1 MRDSLCSKLAGT
13 VRREDFAPLEHAF
26 SDSTIAYHVKQSSLV
41 LDLLSDVTSR
51 GLPSRAEM
59 ADAMMKAAS
68 APDYDVVQIRPHRY
82 GYILKVSAAPQGMA
96 PQEQQITRQEAQQ
109 AFPPE
114 ALQQAD
120 QQGAATLTGVD
131 APAVDPLAEKPEP
144 VNKSGLYKVFEA
156 GTGKQFV
163 GYVIPGLFDPMAGA
177 QTPMNLFTNGNQYA
191 MTPEPM
197 LGVLLAQAPSL
208 PSSDVIRGLGVFYKT
223 ENTAIMA
230 TVPYTVLGQVTT
242 PAGETY
248 YSAKDSAGQD
258 VQITIGQGLKRPV
271 ASGPGQVIMPD
282 SFSFMA
288 LDNPIQIGA
297 GQAGISAGDPNQPA
311 KMASHDTLIRVRAW
325 DDAVELSGGAVEKI
339 GSGMHSHVDAVFWM
353 AATGIPQQV
362 SAEIIKISSSKGR
375 PVELFGVQKLSSK
388 KDELDAARTKVAAA
402 MSVEADL
409 PAPQNLLI
417 DAVMLSKEADSGN
430 VSAKTVDAVLSLNFI
445 NRENIDTFL
454 DNLPQLEDAASKLA
468 ELNLAVDLGLSGIP
482 GNVVTRAMS
491 SLETVI
497 DRLNGLKQYE
507 V

>member
-1 MRDSLCSKLAGT
+1 MRL
-13 VRREDFAPLEHAF
+13 R
-26 SDSTIAYHVKQSSLV
+26 
-41 LDLLSDVTSR
+41 
-51 GLPSRAEM
+51 
-59 ADAMMKAAS
+59 
-68 APDYDVVQIRPHRY
+68 
-82 GYILKVSAAPQGMA
+82 
-96 PQEQQITRQEAQQ
+96 
-109 AFPPE
+109 
-114 ALQQAD
+114 LQQGD

-131 APAVDPLAEKPEP
+131 APAVAPLAAPPDP
-144 VNKSGLYKVFEA
+144 VTKSGLYKVFEA

-163 GYVIPGLFDPMAGA
+163 GYVIPGLFDPMTGA

-208 PSSDVIRGLGVFYKT
+208 PSSEVVRGLGVFYKT

-242 PAGETY
+242 PTGETY

-271 ASGPGQVIMPD
+271 ASGPGQVVMPD

-297 GQAGISAGDPNQPA
+297 GQPGIAAADPNQPA
-311 KMASHDTLIRVRAW
+311 KMASKDTMIRVRAW
-325 DDAVELSGGAVEKI
+325 DDAVELSGGAVEKV
-339 GSGMHSHVDAVFWM
+339 GSGMHNHVDAVFWM
-353 AATGIPQQV
+353 AAAGIPQQV

-375 PVELFGVQKLSSK
+375 PIELFGVQKLSSV
-388 KDELDAARTKVAAA
+388 KDELNASRAKVAAA
-402 MSVEADL
+402 LSVAQDL
-409 PAPQNLLI
+409 PAPQNLLL

-454 DNLPQLEDAASKLA
+454 DNLPQLEEAASKLA

-482 GNVVTRAMS
+482 TNVVARAMS
-491 SLETVI
+491 SLETII
-497 DRLNGLKQYE
+497 DRLNGMKQYE

>member
-13 VRREDFAPLEHAF
+13 VRREDFASLERVFANRDAAF
-26 SDSTIAYHVKQSSLV
+26 HIKQSSLV
-41 LDLLSDVTSR
+41 LELLGDVSAK
-51 GLPSRAEM
+51 GVPAQAEV
-59 ADAMMKAAS
+59 AKEALKLAS
-68 APDYDVVQIRPHRY
+68 APGYDVVQIRPHRY

-131 APAVDPLAEKPEP
+131 APAVDPLAETPEQIT
-144 VNKSGLYKVFEA
+144 KSGLYKVFEV

-163 GYVIPGLFDPMAGA
+163 GYVVPGLFDPLSGA
-177 QTPMNLFTNGNQYA
+177 TTPTSLFTNGNQYA
-191 MTPEPM
+191 MSQEPM
-197 LGVLLAQAPSL
+197 MGIMLAQAPSL
-208 PSSDVIRGLGVFYKT
+208 PSSDTIRGLGVFYKT

-242 PAGETY
+242 PEGETY
-248 YSAKDSAGQD
+248 FSAQDQMGQEL
-258 VQITIGQGLKRPV
+258 QISMGQGLKRPI
-271 ASGPGQVIMPD
+271 ASGPGSIVIPD

-297 GQAGISAGDPNQPA
+297 GQGGMGAANPNQPM
-311 KMASHDTLIRVRAW
+311 KMASAGSMLRVRAW
-325 DDAVELSGGAVEKI
+325 DDAVELTGGAVEKI
-339 GSGMHSHVDAVFWM
+339 GSGMHSPVDAVFWM
-353 AATGIPQQV
+353 AAAGIPQQV
-362 SAEIIKISSSKGR
+362 SSEIIKISSSKGR

-388 KDELDAARTKVAAA
+388 ADEIGTLRSKVAASLA
-402 MSVEADL
+402 VEDL
-409 PAPQNLLI
+409 PKPQPLLME
-417 DAVMLSKEADSGN
+417 AVMLSKEADSGS
-430 VSAKTVDAVLSLNFI
+430 VASQTVDAVLSLNFI
-445 NRENIDTFL
+445 NRENINTFL
-454 DNLPQLEDAASKLA
+454 ENLPQLEEAASKLA
-468 ELNLAVDLGLSGIP
+468 ELNLAVDLGLSGVP
-482 GNVVTRAMS
+482 SNVVNRAMA